1 MFKASLLSLI
11 IVSSAIQTY
20 SQDGAFH
27 FNEDFEPT
35 DKDNSNYYRLIYMQD
50 GGLFLILD
58 FFKSGDKYAVGYA
71 KSSNIPWHYRKEARY
86 KLFYQNGKVKQSQ
99 NYMEGSPIGTSV
111 LYFNDGTVYK
121 KVRYSNTDLRVM
133 EVYSQSGENL
143 VMNGNG
149 PSREYDSEQ
158 DIIESGKYVNGLKQ
172 GPWIA
177 ERASGQKYYT
187 ENYDKGKL
195 TTGLSYNV
203 EGDEFVYS
211 KILDA
216 PTFKGG
222 SKKMYKYVN
231 RNIHYPITA
240 QKARISGKVIT
251 VFEIMSDGSIGRT
264 YLLPKKVQD
273 DVDKEAIDI
282 INKMSGKWVPG
293 KVRGQFQK
301 VSFTLPI
308 TFELPT
314 NQRIET
320 FGKSQTPKAMQF

>member
-1 MFKASLLSLI
+1 
-11 IVSSAIQTY
+11 
-20 SQDGAFH
+20 
-27 FNEDFEPT
+27 
-35 DKDNSNYYRLIYMQD
+35 
-50 GGLFLILD
+50 
-58 FFKSGDKYAVGYA
+58 
-71 KSSNIPWHYRKEARY
+71 
-86 KLFYQNGKVKQSQ
+86 
-99 NYMEGSPIGTSV
+99 MEGSPIGTSV

-143 VMNGNG
+143 VKNGNG
-149 PSREYDSEQ
+149 PSREYDSDQ
-158 DIIESGKYVNGLKQ
+158 DIIESGKYENGLKQ

-177 ERASGQKYYT
+177 ERASDQKYYT

-211 KILDA
+211 KILEA

-222 SKKMYKYVN
+222 LKKMYKFIN
-231 RNIHYPITA
+231 RNIHYPITP

-264 YLLPKKVQD
+264 YLLQKIQD

-314 NQRIET
+314 NHRIET